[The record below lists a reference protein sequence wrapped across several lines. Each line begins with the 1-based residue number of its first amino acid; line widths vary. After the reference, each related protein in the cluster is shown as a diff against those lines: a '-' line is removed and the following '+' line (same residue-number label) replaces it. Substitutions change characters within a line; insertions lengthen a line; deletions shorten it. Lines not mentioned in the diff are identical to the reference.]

1 VSTVTKATVERRH
14 REAAALTLSTGHKL
28 EDHVS
33 RWVAGEETVHRVFG
47 DVAQALADIEAA
59 AEARVRQTHVVPLE
73 QEALDLRALERL
85 VRRHMRAGTFH
96 PADERLFGAV
106 LGSIDRTRREH
117 PLPATE
123 EPKETT

>member
-1 VSTVTKATVERRH
+1 MQEIGSAC
-14 REAAALTLSTGHKL
+14 REAT
-28 EDHVS
+28 D
-33 RWVAGEETVHRVFG
+33 AGEQVRCALALH
-47 DVAQALADIEAA
+47 AQALADIEPV
-59 AEARVRQTHVVPLE
+59 AEARVRQAHVVPLE